1 MKRKLAP
8 VVGVFVF
15 LVAPLCLASELVV
28 KVHKIDEKGVGA
40 EIGTLTVTDTPTGLV
55 VKPNLKGLPPG
66 EHGFHVHENS
76 SCAPAEKDGKMVAGL
91 GAGGHYDPAHTGKH
105 LGPAGKG
112 HLGDLSVLIVDK
124 DGTATQ
130 PVTAPNVKVANLSGR
145 SFIIHAGGDNYS
157 DQPAALGGG
166 GARIACALADKP
178 RAERKRKPKESN

>member
-1 MKRKLAP
+1 MKRKLALA
-8 VVGVFVF
+8 VGVLAFS
-15 LVAPLCLASELVV
+15 VAPFCLASELVV
-28 KVHKIDEKGVGA
+28 KANKIDEKGVGA
-40 EIGTLTVTDTPTGLV
+40 EIGTLTVSDTPKGLV
-55 VKPNLKGLPPG
+55 IKPNLKGLPPG

-112 HLGDLSVLIVDK
+112 HLGDLSALIVDK
-124 DGTATQ
+124 DGTATK
-130 PVTAPNVKVANLSGR
+130 PVSAPNVKVANLSGR

-166 GARIACALADKP
+166 GARIACALVGTPHADHKH
-178 RAERKRKPKESN
+178 